1 MMNNV
6 IQAVS
11 LLSSELKDGR
21 PSQAL
26 AQVKLDS
33 LEEKTAFKYGTL
45 YTLAADEGNR
55 EQARYYH
62 RVYRRALRKLN

>member
-26 AQVKLDS
+26 GQVKLDS
-33 LEEKTAFKYGTL
+33 HEEKTAFKYGTL

-62 RVYRRALRKLN
+62 RIYRRALKRL